1 MFLKVEVKFL
11 KAERLQER
19 YEELLHAFH
28 PDPQFLIFCDM
39 FFFPFFSSLH
49 YIHTHTHTHTHTPL
63 LNRGE
68 LAIDI
73 NKNLLL
79 YNNILFKITEF
90 NIDTKQ

>member
-49 YIHTHTHTHTHTPL
+49 YIHTHTHTHTHTPFESWRVSYRHQQESSL
-63 LNRGE
+63 
-68 LAIDI
+68 I
-73 NKNLLL
+73 
-79 YNNILFKITEF
+79 
-90 NIDTKQ
+90 

>member
-19 YEELLHAFH
+19 YKELLHAFH

-49 YIHTHTHTHTHTPL
+49 YTHTHTHTPFESWRVSYRHQQQESSL
-63 LNRGE
+63 
-68 LAIDI
+68 I
-73 NKNLLL
+73 
-79 YNNILFKITEF
+79 
-90 NIDTKQ
+90 

>member
-19 YEELLHAFH
+19 YKELLHAFH

-49 YIHTHTHTHTHTPL
+49 YTHTHTHTHL
-63 LNRGE
+63 LNHGE

-73 NKNLLL
+73 NNKNLLL
-79 YNNILFKITEF
+79 YNNILFKTTEF